1 MTGHGAAVT
10 PALESLRAA
19 LERRAAARRWLLT
32 LPVPVAPPE
41 RVWDAI
47 PAAPATF
54 WETAEGAWAGLGEA
68 VVVEGSGAD
77 RLRAIAAGLDRLR
90 DTGWEL
96 GSEWT
101 GSGPSFFG
109 GAAFAAAAGTAAPWE
124 GFGDARFVLPRWTY
138 RIACGEAELTLALP
152 PGPTPVDELGDELS
166 TILCVLAAT
175 PVELRQEDEAV
186 ELRDEEEQAWVAS
199 VEEARASIDAGRFH
213 KVVLVRRTDVRLASC
228 VPGSAL
234 LGRLG
239 DEGTGLFRFGFRRGD
254 AVFVGASP
262 ELLVARRGREVRAEA
277 LAASVPRPADADA
290 AAEEALAA
298 RLLADAKQRHE
309 HDLVVDA
316 VRRVLGPACAALAA
330 PATPEVRVLRH
341 LLHLSTPVLG
351 TLARE
356 VGVLELAAR
365 LHPTPAVA
373 GEPREEAM
381 EFLTAHERHPRG
393 WFSGPVGR
401 VTLEGEGE
409 LAVALRSALVRG
421 REAFVY
427 AGAGIVAGS
436 QPEVELAETRAKART
451 CLAALGVH
459 A

>member
-1 MTGHGAAVT
+1 MTGHGTVVA
-10 PALESLRAA
+10 PALQVLRAA
-19 LERRAAARRWLLT
+19 LERRAAARPCRLT
-32 LPVPVAPPE
+32 LPAPLAPPE
-41 RVWDAI
+41 RVWDAA

-54 WETAEGAWAGLGEA
+54 WETAEGVWAGLGEA
-68 VVVEGSGAD
+68 VVVEGAGAD
-77 RLRAIAAGLDRLR
+77 RLLAIAAGLERLR
-90 DTGWEL
+90 ASGWEVD
-96 GSEWT
+96 GEP
-101 GSGPSFFG
+101 SGPSPSFFG
-109 GAAFAAAAGTAAPWE
+109 GAAFAAAAGTTAPWE

-138 RIACGEAELTLALP
+138 HRTSNRAKLTLALP
-152 PGPTPVDELGDELS
+152 PGSTPVDELADELS
-166 TILCVLAAT
+166 AILCALAA
-175 PVELRQEDEAV
+175 PAAEPPPEEGAAALRE
-186 ELRDEEEQAWVAS
+186 EEEQAWIAG
-199 VEEARASIDAGRFH
+199 VEAARAAIDAGRFS

-228 VPGSAL
+228 QPGSSL
-234 LGRLG
+234 LRRLG
-239 DEGTGLFRFGFRRGD
+239 EEGTGLFRFGLRLGG

-262 ELLVARRGREVRAEA
+262 ELLVARRGAEVRAEA
-277 LAASVPRPADADA
+277 LAASVPRPPDADA

-309 HDLVVDA
+309 HDLVVEA
-316 VRRVLGPACAALAA
+316 VCRELRSVCHQLAA
-330 PATPEVRVLRH
+330 PANPEVRVLRH

-351 TLARE
+351 TLAKE

-373 GEPREEAM
+373 GEPRAEAM
-381 EFLTAHERHPRG
+381 AFITACERHPRG

-401 VTLEGEGE
+401 VGLDGDGE

-436 QPEVELAETRAKART
+436 HADVELAETRAKART

-459 A
+459 T